1 MVDNLQVRVH
11 EPAYRPAEAQAES
24 TLRGPLLRTPAN
36 AHGLLGESVAM
47 GRLQVQL
54 ERLAATTDN
63 VLIHGEP
70 GTGKRLA
77 ARAIHALAADSGA
90 EVAVVAGSD
99 GLAAIQQVVSRL
111 SRSAGLTGR
120 PTLIVEGIGELSPTA
135 QAELLQSFDAAAVDV
150 HAANGNGNGHHV
162 VKPRI
167 LAIFSGDAPRALT
180 EGSLNRDAVQRLTPV
195 QLAIPSL
202 REREE
207 DVVLLAQYFLA
218 LLNAEEGTSKTLSG
232 ESLLFLRRYE
242 WPGNI
247 RELRSAV
254 QRAFVLADRELQIA
268 VATRTAGTAPAEQP
282 SLRIVVGTSLA
293 DAEKRMIVAT
303 LRKCGGNKT
312 RAAALLGVSLKT
324 LYNRLN
330 GYRAQGVELSQVDPE
345 FNEVAV

>member
-1 MVDNLQVRVH
+1 MVDNLQVQVRQ
-11 EPAYRPAEAQAES
+11 AAFRPAETQVES
-24 TLRGPLLRTPAN
+24 TLRTPLLRTPAN
-36 AHGLLGESVAM
+36 SHGLLGESVAM

-77 ARAIHALAADSGA
+77 ARAIHTMATDSGA
-90 EVAVVAGSD
+90 DLAVMAASD
-99 GLAAIQQVVSRL
+99 GLAAIQQAVSRL
-111 SRSAGLTGR
+111 SQSSSLTGR
-120 PTLIVEGIGELSPTA
+120 PSLILEGLGELSPAA
-135 QAELLQSFDAAAVDV
+135 QAELLQSLEGAVGDG
-150 HAANGNGNGHHV
+150 HSNGNGNGHHL

-167 LAIFSGDAPRALT
+167 LAIFSGDAQRALT
-180 EGSLNRDAVQRLTPV
+180 EGSLNRDVMQRLAPV
-195 QLAIPSL
+195 QLAVPSL

-207 DVVLLAQYFLA
+207 DAVLLAQYFLA
-218 LLNAEEGTSKTLSG
+218 LLNAEEDASKTLSG

-254 QRAFVLADRELQIA
+254 QRAFVLADHELQLA
-268 VATRTAGTAPAEQP
+268 AAARTGGTPGEQP